1 VKGTHL
7 AEEYQ
12 RQERWRRWDQ
22 ILELVPF
29 REGERV
35 LDLGCGVGDV
45 TERLQR
51 RSLQVVG
58 IDANEELLQEAR
70 LRHPSVRFE
79 NLDLTDLAPATF
91 GRVDGIWAS
100 FVAAYFTNLDEALS
114 QWRDCLVPGGW
125 IALVEVDDFLGH
137 APLPVEIRE
146 QVKAFYDEART
157 AGRYDFECG
166 RRLGQAI
173 ERAGF
178 HLLTERVVPD
188 DELSFDGPAFED
200 VLVAWRQ
207 RLNRM
212 AGLKAFL
219 GGSFSEFERTFLA
232 ALVSADHRSSAR
244 VFAVVARNS

>member
-1 VKGTHL
+1 MKGTHL

-12 RQERWRRWDQ
+12 RQGRWRRWDQ

-45 TERLQR
+45 TERLHR
-51 RSLQVVG
+51 RGLQVVG

-114 QWRDCLVPGGW
+114 RWRDCLVPGGW
-125 IALVEVDDFLGH
+125 ISLVEVDDLLGH
-137 APLPVEIRE
+137 TPLPVEIGE
-146 QVKAFYDEART
+146 QVRAFYDEARV
-157 AGRYDFECG
+157 ARRYDFECG
-166 RRLGQAI
+166 RRLGQAM
-173 ERAGF
+173 EGAGF
-178 HLLTERVVPD
+178 RLLTEQVVPD
-188 DELSFDGPAFED
+188 DELSFDGPASEQ

-207 RLNRM
+207 RLDRM
-212 AGLKAFL
+212 MGLKAFF
-219 GGSFSEFERTFLA
+219 GDGFPEFKRTFLA
-232 ALVSADHRSSAR
+232 ALASADHRSKAR
-244 VFAVVARNS
+244 VFAAVARNS